1 MKKRVAILLILAC
14 CGIMAAVA
22 LAQSKVV
29 PFKQLQQF
37 LPKIDLSGFKKGK
50 PQGESST
57 MLGMSSSE
65 ASINYEKAVSE
76 ELTQT
81 IEVKISDT
89 AGVPMAAM
97 GLSMLGLTEFSNET
111 EDGYEKSVKI
121 HGFPGTEKVRTTSDE
136 KSAEIS
142 LVVANRFMVTLN
154 AYGTSEVAL
163 LRKLLDDMNLA
174 ELAKLAK

>member
-1 MKKRVAILLILAC
+1 MQKKLAILLILAC
-14 CGIMAAVA
+14 CGAMAAVA

-121 HGFPGTEKVRTTSDE
+121 QGFPGTEKVRSGEE

-163 LRKLLDDMNLA
+163 LRKLLDDMNLG